1 MSRSILDYF
10 SQNYPDLL
18 ALAVQVCA
26 HMTSRPEAGEDVLH
40 QVAVALC
47 QREAEL
53 ADVRDYGAYIATCIR
68 RAAINYARKES
79 RALPADPGNMESQ
92 PELSRADEAYD
103 YMEWVASLDRHL
115 ARYDP
120 AMRRAFIAHY
130 VDDVPLGELAKAL
143 GVSEKALS
151 ARFARMRRDL
161 KKNGGSLFSQLNV
174 LTFLV

>member
-53 ADVRDYGAYIATCIR
+53 ADGGGRT
-68 RAAINYARKES
+68 AAQQLR
-79 RALPADPGNMESQ
+79 
-92 PELSRADEAYD
+92 
-103 YMEWVASLDRHL
+103 
-115 ARYDP
+115 
-120 AMRRAFIAHY
+120 
-130 VDDVPLGELAKAL
+130 
-143 GVSEKALS
+143 EKAPDKAS
-151 ARFARMRRDL
+151 
-161 KKNGGSLFSQLNV
+161 G
-174 LTFLV
+174 FLQKLRLVQPP